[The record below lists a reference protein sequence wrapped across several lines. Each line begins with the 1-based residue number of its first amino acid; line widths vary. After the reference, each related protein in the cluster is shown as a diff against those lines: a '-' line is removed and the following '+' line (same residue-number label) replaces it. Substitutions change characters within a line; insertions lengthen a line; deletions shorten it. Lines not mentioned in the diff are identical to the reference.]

1 MGKNRCKLSIFV
13 PLIPFLFKRHI
24 WTNIFGGLC
33 WFHSTLEIMKFLCI
47 SVQLHFDFD
56 YTAMPRI
63 GRRGNSGC
71 DSDGMAVCKH

>member
-1 MGKNRCKLSIFV
+1 MSKFAHGPADPIRVKPSIFV
-13 PLIPFLFKRHI
+13 ILS
-24 WTNIFGGLC
+24 LC
-33 WFHSTLEIMKFLCI
+33 Y
-47 SVQLHFDFD
+47 SVQLDFDFD